1 MSIINI
7 QVGQCGNQIG
17 EKLFETI
24 ISDCFESSQSWSKKA
39 LDTQSLLKTLN
50 QDYIDECKKRF
61 FIETSEGK
69 SESNSL
75 IARSLLIDMES
86 KVVNKLLRRP
96 MTSVPWKY
104 RDSNSYT
111 QKKGSGNNWSFGY
124 CVNGP
129 KSGTKIMELVRK
141 EVERC
146 DRLDGFLIG
155 LSLAGGTGSGVGT
168 YLTERIR
175 NEYPRSCIINPVI
188 WPFSSGE
195 VTIQNYNFILTLS
208 KLYEH
213 SDGLIIFENDQLHEI
228 CNRLIDSKKVT
239 FDDLNA
245 IIGHKLASILQ
256 PAYKSSSQLNYLSE
270 ISTDLCSHPDY
281 KLLNVINV
289 PQQSFNSLE
298 FGSYQWSGLFKQA
311 KSIVQSG
318 WFMEEGIRATQVK
331 NRILGCSLFARG
343 LNQDVNLN
351 NEFLNGLGSSLSQ
364 MNPLPIQFWSQRRE
378 FNYYSKSLTL
388 LANSQMPV
396 YKIDAL
402 VNKAWNMFT
411 QKAFIHQYTKHGF
424 EEELFLNSFLF
435 VEQLIKNYMCV

>member
-24 ISDCFESSQSWSKKA
+24 ISDCFESPQSWSKKA

-50 QDYIDECKKRF
+50 QDYVDDCKKRF
-61 FIETSEGK
+61 FIETEDK
-69 SESNSL
+69 NEPNSL

-96 MTSVPWKY
+96 TTSIPWKY

-129 KSGTKIMELVRK
+129 NSGTKIMELVRK

-155 LSLAGGTGSGVGT
+155 LSLAGGTGSGVGA
-168 YLTERIR
+168 YLTECIR
-175 NEYPRSCIINPVI
+175 NEYPRSCIINPVV

-208 KLYEH
+208 KLYEN

-245 IIGHKLASILQ
+245 IIGHKLASIIQ
-256 PAYKSSSQLNYLSE
+256 PAYKSSSQINFLSE

-289 PQQSFNSLE
+289 PQQSLNSLE

-318 WFMEEGIRATQVK
+318 WFMEEGIKTTQVK
-331 NRILGCSLFARG
+331 NRILGCSLFSRG
-343 LNQDVNLN
+343 LNQDSNLN
-351 NEFLNGLGSSLSQ
+351 SEFQNGLSSLISQ
-364 MNPLPIQFWSQRRE
+364 YNPLPIQFWSQRRE

-396 YKIDAL
+396 YKIDSL
-402 VNKAWNMFT
+402 VNKAWKMFT

-435 VEQLIKNYMCV
+435 VEQLIKNYMSI